1 MADFGNLAA
10 GYLAAV
16 RAQDEAAEVLAAK
29 GEAVKVAER
38 AMFDAMADAEISD
51 QTIMAHSFKIDVA
64 TRYSCL
70 AERRLALYEALKPY
84 DRDGIFK
91 TTLSADMKAEE
102 AEAMRSR
109 LIAAGV
115 DDAFCEKFTVHA
127 GTLQAAMRE
136 WDDGCGIPPEVKTI
150 LSVYDEPRLVVKPV
164 KR

>member
-10 GYLAAV
+10 RYLAAV
-16 RAQDEAAEVLAAK
+16 RDQDDAAQALALK
-29 GEAVKVAER
+29 GEAVKEAER

-70 AERRLALYEALKPY
+70 ADRRTALYEALKPY
-84 DRDGIFK
+84 ERDGIFK
-91 TTLSADMKAEE
+91 ATLSADMRLEE
-102 AEAMRSR
+102 ADAMRAR
-109 LIAAGV
+109 LAAAGI
-115 DDAFCEKFTVHA
+115 DDTFAEKFTVHA

-136 WDDGCGIPPEVKTI
+136 WDDGDGIPAEVAAI
-150 LSVYDEPRLVVKPV
+150 LSVYNEPRLVVKPA